1 MKMKRII
8 NTLICPAV
16 LLLALSCQQ
25 ELIPETPVSVSESIV
40 LDLSSGLTKAEEYQN
55 VTEAYVDQLDVFI
68 FEAAY
73 DEPGALLVHET
84 FKVDNASSVTLAAK
98 RTGFTENEKYYVY
111 LLANSTADLSDVT
124 DFDDLERKQ
133 TDELLHLTG
142 LDVPGAPKYFLMDA
156 VAKDAGGNYP
166 VVLYNGVKEEDT
178 NLTALLARAA
188 AKVVIN
194 INASENVVFK
204 NYGFEDG
211 SEGGLFY
218 VRNLPYD
225 TWLLAETQTASQLQN
240 VSLRTTAKTDTEY
253 FTWNP
258 DYAAGEK
265 NVTLTTYV
273 YPHHWDGE
281 SILDKETC
289 AIINLP
295 LDYIVS
301 ATETIAY
308 PNSWYKIPMTDNST
322 FERNNIY
329 QINIDLDRPGATEE
343 AEPITLDDIYYEVE
357 DWTEVTIGVGNEDR
371 PEYLQL
377 NTDHVD
383 MYNVN
388 IDETTL
394 RFASSSEISSITLDA
409 AFYYDKYDQRVDVP
423 ASIGISAD
431 AEADVLNGKITIY
444 SSFVG
449 LTEEEKEA
457 EIAKLVKPVLSVTEP
472 VEPTPVDAYGNPLAA
487 PEPVQNP
494 ADIVAENPK
503 NKETLD
509 EIASKHSSSGWF
521 GSVNV
526 SYEWNGTAEGDVIFK
541 DDSWWD
547 DNAAENAQ
555 AEYEELL
562 SNYENT
568 IANYDSL
575 LAEYNAYLDA
585 LKAYE
590 DALAEW
596 KNSSAYQQ
604 YVTEKQAFDAAYQIY
619 SAEMQEYDAKVAAIN
634 NGAEDSHGNAIR
646 YMSFTVKNETG
657 QTAQF
662 TVNQYPTLYI
672 TNEHG
677 AYSYRS
683 DFGSDFNNAGT
694 RYNSVRWRNGG
705 WDYETL
711 TRDASGYLFRSKFY
725 DEGQNRIRYY
735 FWNNNGTRSQYDA
748 GDLVNPRMYHV
759 HITATSSLYTV
770 ARPRLD
776 GDGFTES
783 TLENSR
789 LVSPSFM
796 IASQLGATQSPS
808 SVDIAKRHCAE
819 YVEVKGDGTEY
830 DDWRLPTAAEVE
842 IIIQHQYTSDA
853 MDEVMAG
860 QRYWCAFTEDGN
872 NYIYNSGSSSSSSNT
887 AVRCVRDIY

>member
-40 LDLSSGLTKAEEYQN
+40 LDLSSGITKAEEYQN

-98 RTGFTENEKYYVY
+98 RTRFTENEKYYVY

-156 VAKDAGGNYP
+156 VAKDAGGNSP

-357 DWTEVTIGVGNEDR
+357 DWTEVTIGVGNEDK
-371 PEYLQL
+371 PGFLQL
-377 NTDHVD
+377 NTNHVD

-388 IDETTL
+388 IDKSTL
-394 RFASSSEISSITLDA
+394 EFASSSEISSITLDEA
-409 AFYYDKYDQRVDVP
+409 YYINYLGQPVDVTYL
-423 ASIGISAD
+423 GIY
-431 AEADVLNGKITIY
+431 AEAEEEVLNGRITINSPFVSMTDAEKQAAIAALEKPVQVPEPENPGGKPTPPEVVEEPTDTPPVNPRDNPDLWDDIAEKY
-444 SSFVG
+444 SSDG
-449 LTEEEKEA
+449 YYGWGAYT
-457 EIAKLVKPVLSVTEP
+457 VTYTIIDTPDGKEP
-472 VEPTPVDAYGNPLAA
+472 VFEDGSRWTDAS
-487 PEPVQNP
+487 ER
-494 ADIVAENPK
+494 
-503 NKETLD
+503 
-509 EIASKHSSSGWF
+509 
-521 GSVNV
+521 
-526 SYEWNGTAEGDVIFK
+526 
-541 DDSWWD
+541 
-547 DNAAENAQ
+547 AQ
-555 AEYEELL
+555 AEFEDLCEAYD
-562 SNYENT
+562 
-568 IANYDSL
+568 NYDYDAL
-575 LAEYNAYLDA
+575 LAEYNQYLVDYA
-585 LKAYE
+585 KYE
-590 DALAEW
+590 SDLAQWDSDNASYLTALAEYE
-596 KNSSAYQQ
+596 AYM
-604 YVTEKQAFDAAYQIY
+604 DAMQVYNDAV
-619 SAEMQEYDAKVAAIN
+619 AEIN
-634 NGAEDSHGNAIR
+634 RSEGDSHENAIR
-646 YMSFTVKNETG
+646 YMTFTVENETG
-657 QTAQF
+657 QEATF
-662 TVNQYPTLYI
+662 TVAQHPTIYI
-672 TNEHG
+672 THEMG
-677 AYSYRS
+677 YYSYRS
-683 DFGSDFNNAGT
+683 DFGGNHYEN
-694 RYNSVRWRNGG
+694 YNSNSNYSGADWENGG
-705 WDYETL
+705 WNYS
-711 TRDASGYLFRSKFY
+711 RQASNENFFGSKVRTGS
-725 DEGQNRIRYY
+725 EGNYRINYAYY
-735 FWNNNGTRSQYDA
+735 TNNGSQEVNNIN
-748 GDLVNPRMYHV
+748 GLNNPRMYHV
-759 HITATSSLYTV
+759 HVTATSSEYIV
-770 ARPRLD
+770 GVPKLD
-776 GDGFTES
+776 SNGYTES
-783 TLENSR
+783 SADNTR

-796 IASQLGATQSPS
+796 IASQLGATQTPDGGINQARS
-808 SVDIAKRHCAE
+808 HCE
-819 YVEVKGDGTEY
+819 QYVEVADDGSVY
-830 DDWRLPTAAEVE
+830 DDWRLPTAAEID
-842 IIIQHQYTSDA
+842 IIIQHQDISDA
-853 MDEVMAG
+853 MAVVLTGTSYYCAYNGIDSRGNVIYTKVTGKTGG
-860 QRYWCAFTEDGN
+860 QN
-872 NYIYNSGSSSSSSNT
+872 
-887 AVRCVRDIY
+887 AVRCIRDIY